1 MFPLLLSGLR
11 MDLPA
16 RLFHE
21 MMQLSLLHLV
31 ACPSHDEHSQLLDWL
46 CSHSSKRKSTDSAS
60 KSSKRVRCEGSPGI
74 GHHPPAVSDDEPS
87 SLSKRLFESPNKKQ
101 PLPTASASPHRTPV
115 PPLPSSSLK
124 TMSPPRSERNG
135 GIAFAS
141 PGRENFQCVGGPPG
155 PELTTSHSSHTD
167 ELNIFTPGTRS
178 GQLRS
183 LRPMNNFF
191 NLYCVKLNTS
201 SQEKNGAL
209 HLCTIHLLL
218 VIQTTQRAAGS
229 PFLKKAPS
237 SPLSA
242 IRKGEVGKQ
251 GAIVNVN

>member
-1 MFPLLLSGLR
+1 
-11 MDLPA
+11 
-16 RLFHE
+16 
-21 MMQLSLLHLV
+21 
-31 ACPSHDEHSQLLDWL
+31 
-46 CSHSSKRKSTDSAS
+46 
-60 KSSKRVRCEGSPGI
+60 
-74 GHHPPAVSDDEPS
+74 
-87 SLSKRLFESPNKKQ
+87 
-101 PLPTASASPHRTPV
+101 
-115 PPLPSSSLK
+115 
-124 TMSPPRSERNG
+124 
-135 GIAFAS
+135 
-141 PGRENFQCVGGPPG
+141 
-155 PELTTSHSSHTD
+155 
-167 ELNIFTPGTRS
+167 
-178 GQLRS
+178 
-183 LRPMNNFF
+183 MNNFF